1 MLACA
6 CAVAAASPLANR
18 YIDLIENAVTGS
30 LHDEAGRCIM
40 GGDRYTCSAT
50 TGEDGKPVFAA
61 YNSTLRLLG
70 RDWPPYGHTMV
81 GHMRLRNIRDLLQR
95 VKQDKVEGDYVEMGV
110 WRGGSCIYAKA
121 VIDVELE
128 QPERHVHLL
137 DAFGLVKDY
146 NHGKGSSFLA
156 VERDQVR
163 HNFEKYGLLDDR
175 VHFHRG
181 LFAETV
187 PLFGAELRR
196 QKRQIAVL
204 RLDGNFYDTHLDAFY
219 HLYELVPVGGFVIF
233 DDGHHPEPKRAI
245 VDFRRQQSIPSS
257 EWQLLDV
264 DGNAKYMRKVAPLV
278 VDPSKRPSVAPSA
291 PRPQVPHV
299 QARRPHHHDHPG
311 HKGR

>member
-1 MLACA
+1 MLACVG
-6 CAVAAASPLANR
+6 AVAAASPLANR

-81 GHMRLRNIRDLLQR
+81 GHMRLRNIRTTLQR
-95 VKQDKVEGDYVEMGV
+95 VAHEKIEGDYVELGV

-121 VIDVELE
+121 VIDIELE

-156 VERDQVR
+156 VERDQ
-163 HNFEKYGLLDDR
+163 G
-175 VHFHRG
+175 
-181 LFAETV
+181 
-187 PLFGAELRR
+187 
-196 QKRQIAVL
+196 
-204 RLDGNFYDTHLDAFY
+204 
-219 HLYELVPVGGFVIF
+219 
-233 DDGHHPEPKRAI
+233 
-245 VDFRRQQSIPSS
+245 SS
-257 EWQLLDV
+257 SGSDV
-264 DGNAKYMRKVAPLV
+264 DGSPEQSRRATPTAELSTP
-278 VDPSKRPSVAPSA
+278 PPPSA
-291 PRPQVPHV
+291 R
-299 QARRPHHHDHPG
+299 APG
-311 HKGR
+311 H

>member
-6 CAVAAASPLANR
+6 CAVAAASPLATR

-81 GHMRLRNIRDLLQR
+81 GHMRLRNIRDTLQR
-95 VKQDKVEGDYVEMGV
+95 VAHDKVEGDYVELGV

-137 DAFGLVKDY
+137 DAFGLVKD
-146 NHGKGSSFLA
+146 S
-156 VERDQVR
+156 
-163 HNFEKYGLLDDR
+163 
-175 VHFHRG
+175 
-181 LFAETV
+181 
-187 PLFGAELRR
+187 
-196 QKRQIAVL
+196 
-204 RLDGNFYDTHLDAFY
+204 
-219 HLYELVPVGGFVIF
+219 
-233 DDGHHPEPKRAI
+233 
-245 VDFRRQQSIPSS
+245 
-257 EWQLLDV
+257 
-264 DGNAKYMRKVAPLV
+264 
-278 VDPSKRPSVAPSA
+278 PSA
-291 PRPQVPHV
+291 R
-299 QARRPHHHDHPG
+299 APG
-311 HKGR
+311 H